1 MRRISLT
8 AGLVLACVAAVA
20 APASA
25 QDDIGNDYMCFDS
38 NEEFTPEQQVAGCNT
53 MIRGG
58 NLPDEDLAAVFA
70 MRGWSYQE
78 LGDFPAALDDYSEKI
93 RLQPDAAD
101 GYGWRGSVYLQQ
113 SDYEKALADYSR
125 AIELGPDA
133 NDVALWY
140 HDRGAAR
147 YNLGDR
153 QAALADY
160 DQALALLTD
169 DPMFYTDRGYV
180 HFELED
186 FPRAIADYT
195 QAINLAPD
203 DAANWNDRCWARAV
217 WGRQLVEALDDC
229 NEAVALDSASFSA
242 LDSRGLVHLRRE
254 EWDLALADY
263 EASLDVETSAS
274 AYYGRGI
281 ALSRLGRERDGEANY
296 VMATRLDPAIA
307 ETYAGFGMVP

>member
-1 MRRISLT
+1 MHRIWLT
-8 AGLVLACVAAVA
+8 AGLVLACAAA
-20 APASA
+20 AAGPASA

-58 NLPDEDLAAVFA
+58 NLPDQDLAAVFA

-78 LGDFPAALDDYSEKI
+78 LGDFPAALADYSEKI

-101 GYGWRGSVYLQQ
+101 GYGWRGAVYLQQ

-133 NDVALWY
+133 DDVALWY

-147 YNLGDR
+147 YNLGDHP
-153 QAALADY
+153 AALADY
-160 DQALALLTD
+160 DQTLALITD

-180 HFELED
+180 HFELKD
-186 FPRAIADYT
+186 FARAIADYT
-195 QAINLAPD
+195 KAINLAPD
-203 DAANWNDRCWARAV
+203 DAANWNDRCWGRAV
-217 WGRQLVEALDDC
+217 WGRELVEALDDC
-229 NEAVALDSASFSA
+229 NEAVALDPANFNA
-242 LDSRGLVHLRRE
+242 WDSRGLVYLRMQ
-254 EWDLALADY
+254 EWEAALADY
-263 EASLDVETSAS
+263 EASLDIETSAS

-281 ALSRLGRERDGEANY
+281 ARQRLGQQQDAEANF
-296 VMATRLDPAIA
+296 ATALRLDPEIA
-307 ETYAGFGMVP
+307 ATYAGYGVEP